1 MQEVID
7 LTKDLIRFKSTHS
20 RPDEIVKC
28 AAFIEAYLQKHAVT
42 YKRLDHNGSPSI
54 LVTRSDG
61 YAPVLLMSHI
71 DVVEGPEELFEP
83 RVSKGNLYGRGSID
97 DKYAVALSLVLL
109 TKFLPHIQNQ
119 DVLPFGVLITGDE
132 EIGGANGARKALAEL
147 KAEFCIALDGGSLG
161 KIVVKEKGILRL
173 KLITRGKSA
182 HGSRPWLGENA
193 VDKLIADYHV
203 LKTHF
208 QKSAPDH
215 WHRTLNLGRIQA
227 GNSIN
232 QVPDYAEAIF
242 DIRYTE
248 SDDMDALVDK
258 IRSSIQGELVV
269 LKKDPL
275 FIGGQS
281 PYLDLLLDITGDA
294 VTGFE
299 HGASDA
305 RFLCEHDIAGIV
317 WGPDGDQSQHTSDE
331 HVNISSLLELYRLL
345 EAFFQKISTA
355 PLSPLP

>member
-7 LTKDLIRFKSTHS
+7 LTKELIRFKSTHS
-20 RPDEIVKC
+20 RPEEIVKC
-28 AAFIEAYLQKHAVT
+28 AAFIEAYLQTHAVKYT
-42 YKRLDHNGSPSI
+42 RFDHNGTPSI

-61 YAPVLLMSHI
+61 YTPVLLMSHI
-71 DVVEGPEELFEP
+71 DVVEGPDELFEP
-83 RVSKGNLYGRGSID
+83 RVSDGNLYGRGSID

-109 TKFLPHIQNQ
+109 TNFLPRLQKQ
-119 DVLPFGVLITGDE
+119 DALPFGVLITGDE
-132 EIGGANGARKALAEL
+132 EIGGTNGARQALAKI
-147 KAEFCIALDGGSLG
+147 KADFCIALDGGSLD

-173 KLITRGKSA
+173 KLIARGKSA

-193 VDKLIADYHV
+193 VDKLIADYQIV
-203 LKTHF
+203 KTYF
-208 QKSAPDH
+208 RKSSPDY

-242 DIRYTE
+242 DIRFTE
-248 SDDMDALVDK
+248 TDSMDTLVEK
-258 IRSSIQGELVV
+258 IRSSIQGELIV

-275 FIGGQS
+275 FIGAQS

-305 RFLCEHDIAGIV
+305 RFLSEHNIAGIV
-317 WGPDGDQSQHTSDE
+317 WGPEGDQSQHTSDE
-331 HVNISSLLELYRLL
+331 HVNISSLSELYRSLGT
-345 EAFFQKISTA
+345 FFQKISKEIK
-355 PLSPLP
+355 